1 MRIVSVVALTAS
13 VLALALSAQAQSQS
27 APPATQ
33 TAPAASQPAPS
44 PPSPPPNPI
53 STILTK
59 ITDMPPGWTR
69 NMDGSYRYSEAGVRC
84 PITFK
89 TFTFERFQPPD
100 KDRPDV
106 LGICY
111 YKGDTD
117 RIGSIRVRR
126 YPGASD
132 HSALAENDRQLMS
145 KDAPQILLHSGID
158 SKNGGGRA
166 TATVGR
172 NGLLVDCSVWHPEH
186 DIPRSDFLFYCTT
199 LTGS

>member
-1 MRIVSVVALTAS
+1 MRIVSAVALTAS
-13 VLALALSAQAQSQS
+13 VLVLELSAQAQSQS
-27 APPATQ
+27 SPPASQ
-33 TAPAASQPAPS
+33 AAPAASQPAPS
-44 PPSPPPNPI
+44 PPSPPPNPV

-117 RIGSIRVRR
+117 RTGSIRVRR

-132 HSALAENDRQLMS
+132 HSALA
-145 KDAPQILLHSGID
+145 
-158 SKNGGGRA
+158 
-166 TATVGR
+166 
-172 NGLLVDCSVWHPEH
+172 
-186 DIPRSDFLFYCTT
+186 
-199 LTGS
+199 